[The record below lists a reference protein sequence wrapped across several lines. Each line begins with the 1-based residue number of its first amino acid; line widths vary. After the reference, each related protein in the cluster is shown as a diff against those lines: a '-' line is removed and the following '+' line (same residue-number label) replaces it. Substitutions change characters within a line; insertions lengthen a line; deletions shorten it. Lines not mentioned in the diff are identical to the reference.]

1 MQSHTQPRTPAV
13 TQTHNVQAIP
23 PPYTATGNPTLETT
37 LLVQSA
43 HVPQVPQVA
52 DFDLIRNLV
61 STLPQILVGF
71 SRPSKG
77 QVKEATGRR
86 AEEPSPKPW
95 KPALSSPAPLSAAP
109 STPRPVRVQSS

>member
-1 MQSHTQPRTPAV
+1 MQSHTRPRTPAV

-37 LLVQSA
+37 QPA

-52 DFDLIRNLV
+52 DYDLIRNFV

-77 QVKEATGRR
+77 LVKEATGRR

-95 KPALSSPAPLSAAP
+95 KPAFSSPAPLSAAP